1 MTPHPLRWVLIGC
14 LLSASGAVWAEEPA
28 TPPEPQPHPPAQEA
42 KPAPLPEAQL
52 NDLVAEYTIRYQF
65 DTVAKAIPVA
75 ERALALAEQ
84 ILGPNDPRVAQ
95 VLNDLGFFHQKQN
108 EPDKAQPLHERA
120 LKIREA
126 AFKGE
131 GAEVVQSL
139 VNLAKVHAAKTRY
152 SRAQPL
158 FERALVI
165 AEKNVPPTDRF
176 LLRILEPYAET
187 LQARR
192 NAKAAEQITI
202 RIRNIRAAQSGAAA
216 PSINEILH

>member
-1 MTPHPLRWVLIGC
+1 MTPHPLRLVLIGC
-14 LLSASGAVWAEEPA
+14 LLLASGAVWAEEPA
-28 TPPEPQPHPPAQEA
+28 TPPEPQPQPPAQEA
-42 KPAPLPEAQL
+42 KSTPTPEAQL

-65 DTVAKAIPVA
+65 DTAAKAIPVA

-126 AFKGE
+126 AFKEE

-139 VNLAKVHAAKTRY
+139 VNLAKVHVTKKRY
-152 SRAQPL
+152 GRAQPL
-158 FERALVI
+158 FERALTI

-176 LLRILEPYAET
+176 LLRILEPYAAT
-187 LQARR
+187 LAARR
-192 NAKAAEQITI
+192 NMKAAEKIKT
-202 RIRNIRAAQSGAAA
+202 RIREIQAAQPGATA